1 MSFYLFEV
9 FFVLLSKFYF
19 GDQYNCWTVADLR
32 YLFADALK
40 PGAEYPPR
48 LFSGQSFT
56 PWTLKMESSAK
67 VKAKTLET
75 IRYVTLLTFFPLLGF
90 WLLLLLQNH
99 YRLKFLAKP
108 LGLALFP
115 QKKSQTC
122 TVFENRPKCRI
133 QHCERSKLR

>member
-1 MSFYLFEV
+1 MHSKPVLSLVSNEFYLFEV
-9 FFVLLSKFYF
+9 FFVLFSKLYF

-67 VKAKTLET
+67 MKAQCLKIIEKVALNIASEASYVYILKVDKSSLKMPKWSIMKLAVKQ
-75 IRYVTLLTFFPLLGF
+75 YF
-90 WLLLLLQNH
+90 
-99 YRLKFLAKP
+99 
-108 LGLALFP
+108 
-115 QKKSQTC
+115 QKCQ
-122 TVFENRPKCRI
+122 F
-133 QHCERSKLR
+133 

>member
-67 VKAKTLET
+67 VKAKTPLD
-75 IRYVTLLTFFPLLGF
+75 TLRS
-90 WLLLLLQNH
+90 
-99 YRLKFLAKP
+99 RLSLN
-108 LGLALFP
+108 LH
-115 QKKSQTC
+115 S
-122 TVFENRPKCRI
+122 V
-133 QHCERSKLR
+133 

>member
-1 MSFYLFEV
+1 MHSKPVLSLVSNEFYLFEV
-9 FFVLLSKFYF
+9 FFVLFSKLYF

-67 VKAKTLET
+67 VNACTQCLKLPKNVSFKAASEAS
-75 IRYVTLLTFFPLLGF
+75 YVYIL
-90 WLLLLLQNH
+90 
-99 YRLKFLAKP
+99 
-108 LGLALFP
+108 
-115 QKKSQTC
+115 S
-122 TVFENRPKCRI
+122 
-133 QHCERSKLR
+133 